1 MTYTAINF
9 TITPFSEDIADALI
23 AEISELGYDG
33 FQYNENGFTAYI
45 PSSRYNEKA
54 LDNLKL
60 PDILPSTYR
69 IGKSCE
75 QIEERD
81 WNKEWST
88 TGFR

>member
-45 PSSRYNEKA
+45 PSSRYNEKHW
-54 LDNLKL
+54 
-60 PDILPSTYR
+60 IT
-69 IGKSCE
+69 
-75 QIEERD
+75 
-81 WNKEWST
+81 
-88 TGFR
+88 